1 LKVDS
6 SRFKWDIDDKPMLYD
21 LYGMWASP
29 DTSDDLDPKHST
41 KDVEISMDEKIDRC
55 FIDVL

>member
-1 LKVDS
+1 
-6 SRFKWDIDDKPMLYD
+6 MLYD